1 MVKFPTNKT
10 DGGTNTMLM
19 LTGEYEHSID
29 EKNRLFVSNKLRSQ
43 IDAEEYGSNF
53 YLAMGPNGI
62 LCLYPEKYFQ
72 QIALVGAPGMGA
84 PDESV
89 AFERLSF
96 ALASKVDLDR
106 QGRLL
111 INEKLRRRANLGTSL
126 TLVGVRDHIEVW
138 NTDDWE
144 RYLDDNLN
152 QYHHQVAEVRQTQLQ
167 RQSRDLDL

>member
-1 MVKFPTNKT
+1 
-10 DGGTNTMLM
+10 M
-19 LTGEYEHSID
+19 LTGEYEHSVD
-29 EKNRLFVSNKLRSQ
+29 EKNRLFISNKLRSQ
-43 IDAEEYGSNF
+43 IDADTYGSNF
-53 YLAMGPNGI
+53 YLAMGPNGV

-96 ALASKVDLDR
+96 ALASKVELDR

-111 INEKLRRRANLGTSL
+111 INEKLRRRAGLGTTL
-126 TLVGVRDHIEVW
+126 TLVGVRDHIELW

-144 RYLDDNLN
+144 GYLEDNLN
-152 QYHHQVAEVRQTQLQ
+152 QHHNQLAEARQRELQ
-167 RQSRDLDL
+167 RQSREMEL